1 MDFIAGWFHHLY
13 ETTGLNFTVFYDPYD
28 WHRYLGGLATTVLLC
43 VVTIFLSLVIGA
55 VGALL
60 QSAPSRLAHNAVH
73 VFVVVFRNT
82 PPLVQLFFFY
92 FGIGAILP
100 ATQGADGMRLPV
112 IGNLQWAIISLSLF
126 AGAFNVEIFRSGINA
141 VKQGQRTAG
150 LALGMTRAKVFRH
163 IVMPQALR
171 VVLPPIGNQMIGMLK
186 LSALVSVIAV
196 QELLLV
202 ADQTASANFRYLEAL
217 SAAGIYYLALTTLFM
232 LVQSW
237 LERTLDPKR
246 RAQTKRLSMTE
257 RLLGVSQPVVR

>member
-1 MDFIAGWFHHLY
+1 MSFSLLLEYMTSGVFARGALVTLWL
-13 ETTGLNFTVFYDPYD
+13 TV
-28 WHRYLGGLATTVLLC
+28 V
-43 VVTIFLSLVIGA
+43 SLVFGMA
-55 VGALL
+55 LGLVLALL
-60 QSAPSRLAHNAVH
+60 QNMDSRIARTATFAYLWLFRGTPVLFQIIFIYNVLPS
-73 VFVVVFRNT
+73 
-82 PPLVQLFFFY
+82 
-92 FGIGAILP
+92 FGIRFSAFVCAVL
-100 ATQGADGMRLPV
+100 A
-112 IGNLQWAIISLSLF
+112 LSLNE
-126 AGAFNVEIFRSGINA
+126 AAFMAEIFRSGINA

-150 LALGMTRAKVFRH
+150 FALGMTRAKVFRH
-163 IVMPQALR
+163 IVLPQALR

-237 LERTLDPKR
+237 LERALDPKR